1 MLYLT
6 RRETFAAAHRLYQND
21 LSETEN
27 QKLYGK
33 CANFYGHG
41 HNYEIQVTIQGRP
54 NIQNGMVMNLVQLK
68 EIIHREIIN
77 EIDHR
82 HLNQDVAWLK
92 NINPTAENLVMA
104 FWSRLKPYLPLHSIK
119 LIETE
124 NNWVEYRGE

>member
-41 HNYEIQVTIQGRP
+41 HNYEIQVTIVGDP
-54 NIQNGMVMNLVQLK
+54 NIRDGMVMNLVQLK
-68 EIIHREIIN
+68 EIIHREIIS
-77 EIDHR
+77 EVDHK

-92 NINPTAENLVMA
+92 NVNPTAENLVIA
-104 FWSRLKPYLPLHSIK
+104 FWNRLKPHLNLFSIK

-124 NNWVEYRGE
+124 NNWAEYRGE

>member
-1 MLYLT
+1 
-6 RRETFAAAHRLYQND
+6 LYQND
-21 LSETEN
+21 LSEAEN

-41 HNYEIQVTIQGRP
+41 HNYEIQVTVAGQPSLRD
-54 NIQNGMVMNLVQLK
+54 GMVINLVQLK

-77 EIDHR
+77 EVDHK

-92 NINPTAENLVMA
+92 NINPTAENLVIA
-104 FWSRLKPYLPLHSIK
+104 FWNRLKPHLSLHSIK

-124 NNWVEYRGE
+124 NNWAEYRGE